1 MSRMRKGWIFM
12 DKLGDGLK
20 NLLLIG
26 IGAAAATAEKAD
38 GMVKDLV
45 AKGELTVQQGKM
57 LNEELKHKVSETKEA
72 AADAEAAKKDPKEF
86 VKGLSDEEKA
96 ELLKALQEK

>member
-1 MSRMRKGWIFM
+1 MRKGWIFM

>member
-1 MSRMRKGWIFM
+1 M

-38 GMVKDLV
+38 SMVNELV
-45 AKGELTVQQGKM
+45 EKGELTVKQGKM
-57 LNEELKHKVSETKEA
+57 LNEELKHKVKESRET
-72 AADAEAAKKDPKEF
+72 AADAEAAKKDPAGF
-86 VKGLSDEEKA
+86 VKGLTDEEKA
-96 ELLKALQEK
+96 ELLKALQDS

>member
-1 MSRMRKGWIFM
+1 M